1 MSRNKKKR
9 EAGEEQGSSWMD
21 TYGDLVTLLLTFFVL
36 LFSFSTIDAQKWKE
50 IVASFTGSSVEVVSP
65 LDSSTNG
72 DISFN
77 EGADSSSD
85 DSDEGETAEVKK
97 EFDQL
102 YSNIKKHI
110 EEQGLEAQ
118 VVVEKDGDEIL
129 IRLSD
134 NVLFDSGSAVLLDDA
149 KVIMGSISKIMI
161 KSKNSIGMVR
171 IEGHTDNRPI
181 STSQFADNW
190 ELSTARSYTVLKYLL
205 HVGMDSKHL
214 SMAGYGD
221 QQPIDTNATPEGRTK
236 NRRVDFVIIRKS

>member
-1 MSRNKKKR
+1 MSGNRKKR
-9 EAGEEQGSSWMD
+9 QESEEQGSSWMD

-85 DSDEGETAEVKK
+85 DSDEGATAEVKK
-97 EFDQL
+97 EFDEL
-102 YSNIKKHI
+102 YSNIKEHI

-134 NVLFDSGSAVLLDDA
+134 NVLFDSGSAVLLDNA
-149 KVIMGSISKIMI
+149 KVIMGSISKIML

-205 HVGMDSKHL
+205 KIGLDSEVL
-214 SMAGYGD
+214 SMAGYGEE
-221 QQPIDTNATPEGRTK
+221 QPIDTNATAEGRAR